1 MAILSTNDLRTRIQT
16 LVGENTDDDTLD
28 FLQDFDDT
36 ITDLESK
43 GATDYQEL
51 YKAEVQKNKDL
62 DASEKRTKTGELML
76 NAKLK
81 RKDAVQIRLK
91 YFAIYAHSATKTEDC

>member
-1 MAILSTNDLRTRIQT
+1 
-16 LVGENTDDDTLD
+16 
-28 FLQDFDDT
+28 
-36 ITDLESK
+36 
-43 GATDYQEL
+43 
-51 YKAEVQKNKDL
+51 
-62 DASEKRTKTGELML
+62 ML